1 SKIKTIIDLQQD
13 QLSYYMI
20 LSSQSSI
27 ETRLPQDVLFQDGVL
42 MFQNKKPL
50 TFYMIYAG
58 DEDLHID
65 IHFQAYC
72 QVNLIE
78 IRVLSSNRSEEHTS
92 ELQSRFDLVC

>member
-1 SKIKTIIDLQQD
+1 MQAQLLSKIKPIIDLQQD

-27 ETRLPQDVLFQDGVL
+27 ETRLPQDVLFQEGVL

-78 IRVLSSNRSEEHTS
+78 IRVL
-92 ELQSRFDLVC
+92 

>member
-1 SKIKTIIDLQQD
+1 T
-13 QLSYYMI
+13 LSHFFTLSLHDALPILI